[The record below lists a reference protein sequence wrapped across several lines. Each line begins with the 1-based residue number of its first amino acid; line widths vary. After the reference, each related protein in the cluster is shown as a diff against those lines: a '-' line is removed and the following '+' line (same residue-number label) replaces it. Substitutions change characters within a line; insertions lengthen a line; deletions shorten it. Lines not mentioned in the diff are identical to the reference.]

1 MRRWVEDRVAF
12 HLNRWASLPVLECP
26 PVLLE
31 TTLFNRT
38 LSIRPLLWPDLA
50 EERLRLD
57 HLAAT
62 PPGDFLPLG
71 CAHSSRDKKLARL
84 ASFATLRPAVPTPSR
99 ERDGD
104 PRAGAAPIASGLL
117 IAIEAAMVAGSKT
130 ANKENYHG

>member
-1 MRRWVEDRVAF
+1 MSAEFSLRILCLIARYPYGLFYGLIWPKDVCASIVWPQRRRATFFPWAF
-12 HLNRWASLPVLECP
+12 HPTRQVARGP
-26 PVLLE
+26 
-31 TTLFNRT
+31 R
-38 LSIRPLLWPDLA
+38 
-50 EERLRLD
+50 
-57 HLAAT
+57 
-62 PPGDFLPLG
+62 

-104 PRAGAAPIASGLL
+104 PGAGASPIASGLL